1 MSLENIKRK
10 VKAKLKTENKKFA
23 TTYFNKN
30 LQGTKLVEFIWGTD
44 ALIDGCKIGATEVL
58 DRLLAGKIIDS
69 QTHASYMSHNISN
82 NWVRYAKQISKTAKQ
97 NKFIGGVGFTKYTK
111 GMVMNTP
118 YPMYQANFSDMKIKR
133 PKTWSLLLLIP
144 GAQTNAER
152 TLKILYDNLVQELW
166 IAFVNDISS
175 VFGPNAI
182 LPTTSIPPRKGK
194 KNKRSVLNVLKQSG
208 LKKEHSRPTTRALQ
222 AIQSL
227 KTTKLGFNAGL
238 KLKEHD
244 LYAQTI
250 KALGVKLEQNQVK
263 RRAGT
268 YGVKNVIQLTMGK
281 NYAFGTTDIANVRK
295 EYLAAVEKAFQDD
308 KKLLNPKA
316 TMSTP
321 IATQATEDVIS
332 SIIDKLVN
340 RQSPI
345 KQKKGIKRSVKSK
358 AKKFKDGKRVLD
370 LITPAESVNI
380 PVVDFSIN
388 IPGKLGRAKR
398 VAGKKEKSFTLAE
411 LKGKINRSLPAEV
424 RRNMGRPALIN
435 RTSTFSNSVVL
446 SSLREGPNTLIGEYT
461 YQLDPYSTF
470 ENLGVKQWPN
480 GYNPKPLI
488 AKSIRNLAQ
497 RHVEAQFTLR
507 RV

>member
-1 MSLENIKRK
+1 MSLENIKKK

-30 LQGTKLVEFIWGTD
+30 LQGTKLVEIIWGTD

-97 NKFIGGVGFTKYTK
+97 NRSIGGVGFTKYTK

-144 GAQTNAER
+144 GAQNNAER

-166 IAFVNDISS
+166 IAFVNDIAT

-227 KTTKLGFNAGL
+227 KTTTLGFNAGL

-244 LYAQTI
+244 LAFLAENKPGLVEKVIDKGSKDMLRCLEIVSGSPLTEEELNVTKKS
-250 KALGVKLEQNQVK
+250 KANTQCP
-263 RRAGT
+263 
-268 YGVKNVIQLTMGK
+268 
-281 NYAFGTTDIANVRK
+281 DIANPN
-295 EYLAAVEKAFQDD
+295 Y
-308 KKLLNPKA
+308 
-316 TMSTP
+316 
-321 IATQATEDVIS
+321 
-332 SIIDKLVN
+332 
-340 RQSPI
+340 
-345 KQKKGIKRSVKSK
+345 
-358 AKKFKDGKRVLD
+358 
-370 LITPAESVNI
+370 I
-380 PVVDFSIN
+380 PN
-388 IPGKLGRAKR
+388 
-398 VAGKKEKSFTLAE
+398 
-411 LKGKINRSLPAEV
+411 
-424 RRNMGRPALIN
+424 
-435 RTSTFSNSVVL
+435 
-446 SSLREGPNTLIGEYT
+446 
-461 YQLDPYSTF
+461 
-470 ENLGVKQWPN
+470 
-480 GYNPKPLI
+480 
-488 AKSIRNLAQ
+488 
-497 RHVEAQFTLR
+497 
-507 RV
+507 